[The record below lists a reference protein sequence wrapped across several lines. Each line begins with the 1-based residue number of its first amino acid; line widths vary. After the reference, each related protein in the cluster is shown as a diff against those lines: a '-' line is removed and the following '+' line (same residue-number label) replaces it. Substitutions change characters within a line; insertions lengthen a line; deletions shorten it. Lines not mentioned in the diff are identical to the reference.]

1 MNLVV
6 TATGDPAI
14 TDKIVKLS
22 HNVLNAGVSIL
33 DIMSHSSEVLF
44 CLICTKQI
52 FEIWKLPFA
61 IILNDI
67 MPILHGKDLKS

>member
-22 HNVLNAGVSIL
+22 HNVLNAGVSMVWFRV
-33 DIMSHSSEVLF
+33 DKEN
-44 CLICTKQI
+44 TI
-52 FEIWKLPFA
+52 FLQF
-61 IILNDI
+61 
-67 MPILHGKDLKS
+67 